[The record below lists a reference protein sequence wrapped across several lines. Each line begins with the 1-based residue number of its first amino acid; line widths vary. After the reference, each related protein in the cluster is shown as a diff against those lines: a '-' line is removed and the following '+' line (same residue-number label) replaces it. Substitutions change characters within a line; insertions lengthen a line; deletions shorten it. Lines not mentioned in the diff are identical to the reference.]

1 MLLSTVWSLG
11 VSFNVYKVGDKIE
24 WTSLLGGGGGVEKRL
39 QSKVEKTESLDC
51 KYYLK

>member
-1 MLLSTVWSLG
+1 MDIT
-11 VSFNVYKVGDKIE
+11 
-24 WTSLLGGGGGVEKRL
+24 TGGGGGVEKRL